1 MHATK
6 HVHDAVGDAKDQRL
20 ADLGD
25 RNHLSI
31 FLRDERQDGLVDVGR
46 RLIHGRERDV
56 GVEESAGH
64 GIEFGVGE
72 LCKCRHVYY
81 PLLMIPNVRA
91 APDAQFPEPQRLKP
105 VSRDRYA
112 SRLGRAY

>member
-6 HVHDAVGDAKDQRL
+6 HVHDAVGDANDERL

-25 RNHLSI
+25 GNHLSI
-31 FLRDERQDGLVDVGR
+31 VLRDERQDGPVDVGR
-46 RLIHGRERDV
+46 RLIRGRERDV

-81 PLLMIPNVRA
+81 PLLMILNLRA
-91 APDAQFPEPQRLKP
+91 ALVAQVPE
-105 VSRDRYA
+105 S
-112 SRLGRAY
+112 